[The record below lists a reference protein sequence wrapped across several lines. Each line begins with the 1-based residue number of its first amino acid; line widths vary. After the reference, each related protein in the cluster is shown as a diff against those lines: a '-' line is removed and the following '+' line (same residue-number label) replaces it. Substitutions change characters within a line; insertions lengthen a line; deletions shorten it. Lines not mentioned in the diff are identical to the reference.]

1 MVLAL
6 LPTVALASPVS
17 YGIWVGSTEVTSD
30 NAGNVTGD
38 GIDGIVT
45 YDANSNTLTLNGATI
60 TKTYDYL
67 NTAISSFKGG
77 EPCDLNINLVGS
89 NTITISSGAIS
100 AKGVAGIYAR
110 NVSIKGTAGSSL
122 SVSIPFSSEQ
132 YNICIYGAKG
142 VAIEDCTVTAT
153 TGNSTGI
160 SGSSNNPCVGINASS
175 GSLSIK
181 NATVTANAGNTKQ
194 FSRGIHVYN
203 GSLSIENSTVTANG
217 GNGEYGSYGISALYA
232 PSIAIS
238 ASTVTATGNTS
249 ALYFTNVSGVSVAPT
264 ASGHTATASADKS
277 GADAA
282 SVNVTDTSVYGAGN
296 TYKFVQIAPA
306 SLSQPV
312 IGTLAISDSI
322 SFIAGHNYTVSDL
335 DSYKPTITTNGATI
349 TAEGWQQC
357 VEFGTYSSG
366 WSNWSAGV
374 LSPDT
379 GSTYK
384 LRYYATYSDGTVY
397 SNEVTLN
404 VVGNTTSL
412 ALTASPASPQD
423 PGTPITLTA
432 TLTGFFAPAGLSER
446 KIIFK
451 NGTETL
457 GEASLSAGGAAVYT
471 WLPSTAGSYSLTATY
486 AGTAYNTAATSN
498 TVSYT
503 VNVALPTAA
512 AYATDAAHGTDYVLD
527 STNKILTIKTDKG
540 AAFWSASDTDYLN
553 YNILLANNVDVS
565 GFKWTPVGNASDPF
579 TGSLDGQGHSIT
591 GLTTSADS
599 YAGLFS
605 HAVNA
610 TIKNLCLSGSVTI
623 NNSVD
628 GSYGGALVAYA
639 VKCTIANCC
648 SHTDV
653 TASSSGT
660 ASAACAGG
668 LVGIAD
674 SATAIT
680 NCFNTGNIHA
690 AASGAAGSRAYA
702 GGIAGDNYRSN
713 VINCYNIGSVT
724 AATASDIYA
733 GGVVGRSGNNGT
745 ATVKNCYYLNG
756 TANKGVGNVRGPV
769 PTIITGCGTIDGNK
783 TTLTAG
789 TAAQFETDQTLTSYA
804 DTLLNALNGWV
815 NDKASADY
823 NTWQADSAGS
833 PVNGGY
839 PVLNVA
845 WSAISSLDLTG
856 VSCNVAAGTITGT
869 TGNMEYSLD
878 DGGTWQDCAAGDTT
892 GLIFAAGTAKVRQKD
907 KTTNEHSIITL
918 APAVTSNA
926 PTLGS
931 KTASSV
937 TLTAVTGYE
946 YSKDGGVTW
955 QDSNSFSGLSS
966 STTYSF
972 VARIKATATAL
983 PGTVSSALNITT
995 NEAPS
1000 GDGGSNGGGST
1011 TPPST
1016 KPTEPVTGST
1026 ENKATVDNKGN
1037 ASVSLTDKNIIDA
1050 IADAKAEAAKKGV
1063 NAGDITA
1070 VIHVTTGGKS
1080 ADTVTVNLPK
1090 TTQEQVISNK
1100 IASVQLVIDR
1110 PDLTIGIDLA
1120 AVTEINR
1127 QAKADVQLSAT
1138 RMDNTKLSG
1147 DAKAAIGNRPAYDL
1161 KALYGSGKS
1170 VTDFGKGSVSVEI
1183 PYTLQKGEIAGNVYA
1198 VYVDA
1203 KGKVTYLTDSSYDAK
1218 RGTVVF
1224 STSHFSTYGIAYK
1237 ASFKFTDINGHWAK
1251 DDILFVANRG
1261 LMTGT
1266 STTKFSPNGSMT
1278 RGMFVTALGRLAD
1291 ADISTYKQPS
1301 FTDVKADAYYM
1312 GYIEWGVKNNILV
1325 GIGGGKFNPDGLVT
1339 REQMAVIMDR
1349 YATTIGFKLPEVH
1362 AQNTFADNTKIGTW
1376 AAPSVKRIQM
1386 AGIIQGKGNNL
1397 YDPQGTATRAEVS
1410 AVLRRVVELAIF
1422 SDTAQ
1427 GWTMNDSGKWMYY
1440 ENGKPVIGKKEIDGS
1455 TYTFDQYGV
1464 TADVPKNLRYT
1475 TYTVQRGDSFWAI
1488 ARKFNCTMAELER
1501 LNNKSRFSII
1511 FPGDVLRVPEK

>member
-1 MVLAL
+1 MRKRILGILLSMFMVLAL

-153 TGNSTGI
+153 TGNSTGL
-160 SGSSNNPCVGINASS
+160 SGYSNNPCIGINASS

-194 FSRGIHVYN
+194 FSRGIQVYN

-217 GNGEYGSYGISALYA
+217 GNGEFGSYGISASYA
-232 PSIAIS
+232 PSTTIS

-249 ALYFTNVSGVSVAPT
+249 ALYFTNVSGVFVAPT
-264 ASGHTATASADKS
+264 ASGHTATASADKL

-282 SVNVTDTSVYGAGN
+282 SVNVTDTRVYGVGN

-335 DSYKPTITTNGATI
+335 DSSKPTITPNEAAI

-357 VEFGTYSSG
+357 VEFGANSSG
-366 WSNWSAGV
+366 WSNWSLGV
-374 LSPDT
+374 LSPET

-384 LRYYATYSDGTVY
+384 LRYYATYSGGTIY

-404 VVGNTTSL
+404 VVGNTTTLTL
-412 ALTASPASPQD
+412 ATTPESPQNT
-423 PGTPITLTA
+423 GTPITLTA
-432 TLTGFFAPAGLSER
+432 TLTGFFSGLGVSGQA
-446 KIIFK
+446 IMFK
-451 NGTETL
+451 NG
-457 GEASLSAGGAAVYT
+457 GAPFGNAGMDAAGVAVFSWT
-471 WLPSTAGSYSLTATY
+471 PPGTGTYSLTAEY
-486 AGTAYNTAATSN
+486 YGSIYNTPVTSAA
-498 TVSYT
+498 VSYT
-503 VNVALPTAA
+503 IGTSPLPTAA

-527 STNKILTIKTDKG
+527 STNKTLTINTAKG
-540 AAFWSASDTDYLN
+540 AAFWSASGTDYLD
-553 YNILLANNVDVS
+553 YTILLANNVDVS
-565 GFKWTPVGNASDPF
+565 GFKWTPVGGSSPYF
-579 TGSLDGQGHSIT
+579 TGTFDGQGHSIT
-591 GLTTSADS
+591 GLTASADS

-690 AASGAAGSRAYA
+690 AASGASGSRAYA

-713 VINCYNIGSVT
+713 VINCYSIGSVT

-756 TANKGVGNVRGPV
+756 TANKGVGNVWGSV
-769 PTIITGCGTIDGNK
+769 PTITGCGTIGSDK

-789 TAAQFETDQTLTSYA
+789 TAVQFEAEQTLASYA

-839 PVLNVA
+839 PVLNAA
-845 WSAISSLDLTG
+845 WGSLNLTG
-856 VSCNVAAGTITGT
+856 VGCNVAAGTITGT
-869 TGNMEYSLD
+869 TANMQYSLD
-878 DGGTWQDCAAGDTT
+878 GGGTWQDCAAGNTT
-892 GLIFAAGTAKVRQKD
+892 GLTFAAGTVKVRQKD
-907 KTTNEHSIITL
+907 KTANEHTVITIA
-918 APAVTSNA
+918 APVASNA

-931 KTASSV
+931 KTYNSV
-937 TLTAVTGYE
+937 TLTAMPGYE
-946 YSKDGGVTW
+946 YSKDGGATW
-955 QDSNSFSGLSS
+955 QNSNLFSNLSNS
-966 STTYSF
+966 TAYSF

-983 PGTVSSALNITT
+983 PGIVSTALNITT
-995 NEAPS
+995 SEAPS
-1000 GDGGSNGGGST
+1000 GNDGSNGGDSDTQPAAST
-1011 TPPST
+1011 VYNDPSQ
-1016 KPTEPVTGST
+1016 P
-1026 ENKATVDNKGN
+1026 KATIWLSGSGLSQGELLLTPALTKGGDYN
-1037 ASVSLTDKNIIDA
+1037 AFLKLADEADIVRIYDVSVKSGKKPVGKDMSLTFDLGTQYAGQSFTLVHKKADGTFKYFFATANARGLVSFGPLAELSPFMLVKRTMVYTPEYEVLEVPKTGDDGFSLWFIPISLSGVCVSLLLMRRRS
-1050 IADAKAEAAKKGV
+1050 AKTHKH
-1063 NAGDITA
+1063 I
-1070 VIHVTTGGKS
+1070 
-1080 ADTVTVNLPK
+1080 
-1090 TTQEQVISNK
+1090 
-1100 IASVQLVIDR
+1100 
-1110 PDLTIGIDLA
+1110 
-1120 AVTEINR
+1120 
-1127 QAKADVQLSAT
+1127 
-1138 RMDNTKLSG
+1138 
-1147 DAKAAIGNRPAYDL
+1147 
-1161 KALYGSGKS
+1161 
-1170 VTDFGKGSVSVEI
+1170 
-1183 PYTLQKGEIAGNVYA
+1183 
-1198 VYVDA
+1198 
-1203 KGKVTYLTDSSYDAK
+1203 
-1218 RGTVVF
+1218 
-1224 STSHFSTYGIAYK
+1224 
-1237 ASFKFTDINGHWAK
+1237 
-1251 DDILFVANRG
+1251 
-1261 LMTGT
+1261 
-1266 STTKFSPNGSMT
+1266 
-1278 RGMFVTALGRLAD
+1278 
-1291 ADISTYKQPS
+1291 
-1301 FTDVKADAYYM
+1301 
-1312 GYIEWGVKNNILV
+1312 
-1325 GIGGGKFNPDGLVT
+1325 
-1339 REQMAVIMDR
+1339 
-1349 YATTIGFKLPEVH
+1349 
-1362 AQNTFADNTKIGTW
+1362 
-1376 AAPSVKRIQM
+1376 
-1386 AGIIQGKGNNL
+1386 
-1397 YDPQGTATRAEVS
+1397 
-1410 AVLRRVVELAIF
+1410 
-1422 SDTAQ
+1422 
-1427 GWTMNDSGKWMYY
+1427 
-1440 ENGKPVIGKKEIDGS
+1440 
-1455 TYTFDQYGV
+1455 
-1464 TADVPKNLRYT
+1464 
-1475 TYTVQRGDSFWAI
+1475 
-1488 ARKFNCTMAELER
+1488 
-1501 LNNKSRFSII
+1501 
-1511 FPGDVLRVPEK
+1511 